1 MTLKKATEILAD
13 ILGLDEDEIT
23 PDMGLTSEFE
33 IERLHVA
40 KFIIECEK
48 KFKITIHD
56 ETVHTFRTVGDVV
69 NYIESRLS
77 EEEGNNSES
86 SEDER
91 MWWYYV

>member
-23 PDMGLTSEFE
+23 SDMGLTSEFE
-33 IERLHVA
+33 IERLHIA

-56 ETVHTFRTVGDVV
+56 ENVHTFRTVGDVV

-77 EEEGNNSES
+77 EEEGNHSES